1 MSTKLVY
8 PATFEKDGKYILV
21 KFPDL
26 PIAMTQGDSIEQAYE
41 QAEEVLGLALEDLTE
56 PPIASTIAEIQK
68 SNPDKEVALIGIDMA
83 TYRRKYFSKG
93 VKTNVTI
100 PEWLKDMAQQEN
112 INFSQ
117 TLTEALK
124 DKLHV

>member
-8 PATFEKDGKYILV
+8 PATFENDGKYILV

-41 QAEEVLGLALEDLTE
+41 QAEEVLGLALEDLTA
-56 PPIASTIAEIQK
+56 PPTASTVTEIQK
-68 SNPDKEVALIGIDMA
+68 EYPNKQVALIGIDLA
-83 TYRRKYFSKG
+83 AYRRKYFSKG

-100 PEWLKDMAQQEN
+100 PEWLKEMAQQEN

-124 DKLHV
+124 DKLNV